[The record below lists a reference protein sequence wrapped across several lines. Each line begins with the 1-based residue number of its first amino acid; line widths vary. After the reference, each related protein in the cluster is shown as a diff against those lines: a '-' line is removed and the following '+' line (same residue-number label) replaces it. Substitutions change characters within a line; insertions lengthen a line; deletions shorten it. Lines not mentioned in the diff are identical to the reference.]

1 MFIHQRKNWTA
12 FIWNNDTLLPLLANV
27 RHLQG
32 RLLGQMESLGFKF
45 QEEALLSTLTLDVL
59 KSNEIE
65 GEVRVSFIFAKK
77 LLQKCFFIQH
87 ST

>member
-45 QEEALLSTLTLDVL
+45 LEEALLSTLTLDVL

-65 GEVRVSFIFAKK
+65 GIQRKK
-77 LLQKCFFIQH
+77 FG
-87 ST
+87 TPT